1 MSDTRTVRIS
11 LSLHL
16 LLSLLLV
23 VIVGWLIRAIP
34 VWEGIK
40 ADTLF
45 PIVGLGFVSAGF
57 YLVNDA
63 TWQQLAP
70 KVPFPHL
77 LLPVVIG
84 VLLMI
89 VSFLLLPP
97 ELIGIGI
104 ARVAIISL
112 HVSLFILSRLF
123 KPRTRDKLI
132 NFAVLFGTFLVLFLI
147 LEFVLAS
154 RITSAI
160 ALWQRQSLIGDVT
173 APLDGA
179 DMANYEAQTSA
190 VSAPVLEMIDY
201 GGGPAWGP
209 LAGWG
214 TNINTTLRWSL
225 EGYFD
230 TLIEYNSLGFRGPN
244 VPYEKPEDV
253 YRILIIGDSFV
264 EAREVDYEDTFAV
277 QLANMLADTT
287 TPDGKSFE
295 VIAVGTTGWGTLQGY
310 LYYHH
315 EGKKFSPDLVI
326 HSFYIN
332 DVVDNHPQQFY
343 PDRNLDFLINGD
355 TVTALSEGSAP
366 DDPDIDLAQRG
377 LDALPLFIANL
388 NLTKMIQQV
397 IAPPRQQV
405 TITGDLGK
413 VHPQTYIYL
422 REPEIDGYAEAW
434 ERTQRA
440 YEIWA
445 NEAQSAGSDLIV
457 LAIDITAERV
467 TELSTYF
474 QAEQAGWVWDIDLPH
489 KRLRDILTPLDVP
502 LILTRDVYDELAE
515 TNNRNVYSDLF
526 IPGDGH
532 WNAEGHRVTAEL
544 LFDALQAEGI
554 IDQ

>member
-1 MSDTRTVRIS
+1 MSDTRTERIS
-11 LSLHL
+11 FSLHL

-23 VIVGWLIRAIP
+23 AIGGWLIQAIP
-34 VWEGIK
+34 VWEGVESNALI
-40 ADTLF
+40 
-45 PIVGLGFVSAGF
+45 PIIGLGLVSAGF

-70 KVPFPHL
+70 KVPVPHL
-77 LLPVVIG
+77 LLPAVIG
-84 VLLMI
+84 FVLMI
-89 VSFLLLPP
+89 ASLLLLPP
-97 ELIGIGI
+97 ELIGLGI

-123 KPRTRDKLI
+123 KPRTHDKLI
-132 NFAVLFGTFLVLFLI
+132 NVAVLFGTFLVLFLI

-160 ALWQRQSLIGDVT
+160 ALWQRQSLIEDVT
-173 APLDGA
+173 APLDET
-179 DMANYEAQTSA
+179 DMANYEAPTSA

-209 LAGWG
+209 LTGWG

-230 TLIEYNSLGFRGPN
+230 TLIEYNSLGFRGPD

-277 QLANMLADTT
+277 QLANLLADTT

-343 PDRNLDFLINGD
+343 PDRNLDFLIDGD
-355 TVTALSEGSAP
+355 TVTALSEGSAL
-366 DDPDIDLAQRG
+366 DAPDIDLAQRAF
-377 LDALPLFIANL
+377 DSLPTILADL
-388 NLTKMIQQV
+388 NITEMIQQV

-422 REPEIDGYAEAW
+422 REPEIDGYPEAW

-445 NEAQSAGSDLIV
+445 NEAQSVSDLMV

-474 QAEQAGWVWDIDLPH
+474 QEEQAGWVWDIDLPH

-515 TNNRNVYSDLF
+515 TTNRNIYSDLF

-544 LFDALQAEGI
+544 LFNTLQSQGI
-554 IDQ
+554 TDQ